1 MSDRSAQSPAESVP
15 ADGGEVVFPERNDIA
30 PEMKQLDFLLGE
42 FELEYTNLTTE
53 LVTTGR
59 ATSTG
64 KAIADGRF
72 YEITQ
77 YIPVPGITA
86 VWLIGWSDIEGHFVS
101 FYYDDWGH
109 HGTFTSPG
117 WEDGHFR
124 ITGDSSVFGLRH
136 HFVDDY
142 EIDEDG
148 AVLKKGYVR
157 VGEDL
162 VPGDVVRFRR

>member
-1 MSDRSAQSPAESVP
+1 
-15 ADGGEVVFPERNDIA
+15 
-30 PEMKQLDFLLGE
+30 MKQLDFLLGE
-42 FELEYTNLTTE
+42 FRLEYTNLTTE
-53 LVTTGR
+53 QVTTGR
-59 ATSTG
+59 ATSSG
-64 KAIADGRF
+64 KALADGRF
-72 YEITQ
+72 HEITQ

-124 ITGDSSVFGLRH
+124 ITGDSSVFGGRH
-136 HFVDDY
+136 RFVDDY

-148 AVLKKGYVR
+148 SVLKKGYVYI
-157 VGEDL
+157 GEDL
-162 VPGDVVRFRR
+162 VPGDIVRFRR